1 MLDSE
6 VILPVVGQALV
17 ERSILLLGDL
27 GGVAR
32 PDGLRLVEL
41 LGRHLLLLDLLRL
54 LLLGL
59 VLVLYLLDLGLLL
72 VLVNL
77 LVVLNLL
84 HVTVNIPSTNVRR

>member
-1 MLDSE
+1 MLGE
-6 VILPVVGQALV
+6 EEEEGGGGLV
-17 ERSILLLGDL
+17 F
-27 GGVAR
+27 AR
-32 PDGLRLVEL
+32 ENMKLWLREWVLFGFL
-41 LGRHLLLLDLLRL
+41 NFLLRL

-84 HVTVNIPSTNVRR
+84 HVTVNIPSTNV